1 MVQRF
6 MCLLVLGCVM
16 KIEAFLICGSYSRK
30 KSKLN
35 AIIFLLLIEGED
47 APLPN
52 SWTIYVI
59 QWFTTRIVNACAGC
73 TLSFRDGSQHVY
85 DGCIIALHAPDAIR
99 ILGKEATYDEV
110 RILGAFQYVNR
121 FVFFSF
127 SFLEYILV
135 VLTISWLSLR
145 SYWQDSFKLGIS
157 CYGFLKLH
165 LNILYCNINFLFSLT
180 HFHHSLVCCTRE
192 GRYVIKTSMNIHY
205 ILINM

>member
-1 MVQRF
+1 MDHLCDSVIYYKNCQCLCRLYIVFSWRF
-6 MCLLVLGCVM
+6 TARVWWMHYSSPCSRCHKNIRKRSNIWRSENTGC
-16 KIEAFLICGSYSRK
+16 FSIC
-30 KSKLN
+30 
-35 AIIFLLLIEGED
+35 
-47 APLPN
+47 
-52 SWTIYVI
+52 
-59 QWFTTRIVNACAGC
+59 
-73 TLSFRDGSQHVY
+73 QHV
-85 DGCIIALHAPDAIR
+85 R
-99 ILGKEATYDEV
+99 
-110 RILGAFQYVNR
+110 
-121 FVFFSF
+121 FFSF

>member
-1 MVQRF
+1 MDMYFSRKLIHYLKNYRWKYVLVNILVMVQRF

-52 SWTIYVI
+52 SLTIYVI

-121 FVFFSF
+121 FVFFL
-127 SFLEYILV
+127 FLFWS
-135 VLTISWLSLR
+135 ISWLS
-145 SYWQDSFKLGIS
+145 
-157 CYGFLKLH
+157 
-165 LNILYCNINFLFSLT
+165 
-180 HFHHSLVCCTRE
+180 
-192 GRYVIKTSMNIHY
+192 
-205 ILINM
+205 